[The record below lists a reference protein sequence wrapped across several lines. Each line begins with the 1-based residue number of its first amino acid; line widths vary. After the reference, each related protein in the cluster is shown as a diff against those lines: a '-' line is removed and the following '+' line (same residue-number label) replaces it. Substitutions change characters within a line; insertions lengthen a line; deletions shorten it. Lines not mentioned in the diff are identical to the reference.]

1 MQARAAT
8 IDTERVQLSVPVDGE
23 VESIATPLHYR
34 IRPGAA
40 AVRVP
45 APER

>member
-23 VESIATPLHYR
+23 VESITTPLRYR
-34 IRPGAA
+34 IKLGAS

-45 APER
+45 TSER